1 MNEYLV
7 NYLQTENITRI
18 EELDDKLNEILEKSK
33 IETDSNEIGK
43 NLNINHI
50 DFSPRIYCD
59 TTNSNIN
66 SIKLRYLQKTIIPEL
81 DLREGPH
88 NVTLPL
94 FFQKMFHA

>member
-1 MNEYLV
+1 MNKYLV
-7 NYLQTENITRI
+7 DYLETENVAGI

-81 DLREGPH
+81 DLRGKPR
-88 NVTLPL
+88 NVTLRL
-94 FFQKMFHA
+94 